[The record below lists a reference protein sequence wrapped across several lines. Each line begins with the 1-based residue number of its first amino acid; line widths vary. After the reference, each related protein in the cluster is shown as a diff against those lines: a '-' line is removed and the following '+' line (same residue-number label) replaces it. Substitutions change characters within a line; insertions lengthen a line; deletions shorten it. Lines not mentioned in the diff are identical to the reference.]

1 MAIGKLVKGALRKAY
16 KAKTAPLQAANR
28 VARTIAP
35 KSKIAGAIAALATPS
50 ILNSEPSKKATG
62 KKKTG
67 AGKVA
72 QKRGTTERTH
82 NTKPT
87 AKRIKGNAARRG
99 TYTSRKRTGEGD
111 QGSYS
116 NIMPTMGMPG
126 DDMSTIARRPNRV
139 KRMKGGG
146 LAIKGQGKAFLKS
159 KR

>member
-1 MAIGKLVKGALRKAY
+1 MAIGKLIKGALRKAY

-35 KSKIAGAIAALATPS
+35 KSKIAGAIAALATPA
-50 ILNSEPSKKATG
+50 ILNPSKAPA
-62 KKKTG
+62 KKPQPPRKEKEQG
-67 AGKVA
+67 INKPKSIKGSSSN
-72 QKRGTTERTH
+72 KRGTF
-82 NTKPT
+82 T
-87 AKRIKGNAARRG
+87 A
-99 TYTSRKRTGEGD
+99 RKRTGEGN
-111 QGSYS
+111 QGTFDGV
-116 NIMPTMGMPG
+116 MPMMGMPG

>member
-1 MAIGKLVKGALRKAY
+1 MARKKIANLIKEGLKKAY
-16 KAKTAPLQAANR
+16 QRKTAPLQAASK
-28 VARTIAP
+28 VARRVSP
-35 KSKIAGAIAALATPS
+35 NSKIATALAALATPA
-50 ILNSEPSKKATG
+50 ILNPSKAPA
-62 KKKTG
+62 KKPQPPRKEKEQG
-67 AGKVA
+67 INKPKSIKGSSSN
-72 QKRGTTERTH
+72 KRGTF
-82 NTKPT
+82 
-87 AKRIKGNAARRG
+87 
-99 TYTSRKRTGEGD
+99 TSRKRTGEGD

>member
-1 MAIGKLVKGALRKAY
+1 MAIGKLIKGALRKAY
-16 KAKTAPLQAANR
+16 QRNTAPLQAANR

-35 KSKIAGAIAALATPS
+35 KSKIAGAIAALATPA
-50 ILNSEPSKKATG
+50 ILNPSKAPA
-62 KKKTG
+62 KKPQPPRKEKEQG
-67 AGKVA
+67 INKPKSIKGSSSN
-72 QKRGTTERTH
+72 KRGTF
-82 NTKPT
+82 
-87 AKRIKGNAARRG
+87 
-99 TYTSRKRTGEGD
+99 TSRKRTGEGD

-139 KRMKGGG
+139 KRMKAGG

>member
-1 MAIGKLVKGALRKAY
+1 MAIGKLIKGALRKAY
-16 KAKTAPLQAANR
+16 QRNTAPLQAANR

-35 KSKIAGAIAALATPS
+35 KSKIAGAIAALATPA
-50 ILNSEPSKKATG
+50 ILNPSKAPA
-62 KKKTG
+62 KKPQPPRKEKEQG
-67 AGKVA
+67 INKPKSIKGSSSN
-72 QKRGTTERTH
+72 KRGTF
-82 NTKPT
+82 
-87 AKRIKGNAARRG
+87 
-99 TYTSRKRTGEGD
+99 TSRKRTGEGD